1 MNASS
6 PSMAVAARSLTSP
19 SPPSSRLLLDLGRA
33 SFAASAAAPPPP
45 PPPPPVPKPV
55 PMPKLKDSFLDGT
68 SSTYIEELQER
79 YRADAASVDASWAG
93 FFRALEAGVPAEAV
107 AEAYHAFEQG
117 ETHLPPLSA
126 ASLSSQTIHESMK
139 LLLLVRGYQVNGHF
153 MANLDPLGL
162 DDRAAS
168 APSELD
174 PATYGFSEADLD
186 REFYLG
192 TWKMKGF
199 LSEERPIRTLRE
211 VLARLREAYCGAIG
225 YEFMHIPD
233 RARCNWIRERVET
246 AEPASYSAARKV
258 RSFFFLIFFF
268 FEFSVFSSVFIQ
280 KKYSFSL
287 SFSFPLR
294 FLPPTSPI
302 YHAGSHPRPP
312 RLVRDVRV
320 LPRGQVLCRQEVWP
334 RGLRDPGAGDEG
346 LDRQGGRE
354 GRRVDR
360 VRDAAPREAER
371 AGQRG
376 QEADGADL

>member
-1 MNASS
+1 MMSLAALLRGAARRSSSASS
-6 PSMAVAARSLTSP
+6 SSSSSSSSSTFLLRTLMSASTAGRASVFPAAAAAGSMKAAPMMAVAARSSLSSPSLLTSP
-19 SPPSSRLLLDLGRA
+19 RFLAADLSCA

-45 PPPPPVPKPV
+45 PPPPPPTPKPV

-79 YRADAASVDASWAG
+79 YRNDAASVDASWAG
-93 FFRALEAGVPAEAV
+93 FFRALEGGVPAEAV

-246 AEPASYSAARKV
+246 AEPPKYSAARKV
-258 RSFFFLIFFF
+258 RLFLFVNLHFFFFLKENTLVSLFLSHFQL
-268 FEFSVFSSVFIQ
+268 SL
-280 KKYSFSL
+280 FSL
-287 SFSFPLR
+287 QKNVTN
-294 FLPPTSPI
+294 TSTT
-302 YHAGSHPRPP
+302 
-312 RLVRDVRV
+312 DNT
-320 LPRGQVLCRQEVWP
+320 
-334 RGLRDPGAGDEG
+334 
-346 LDRQGGRE
+346 
-354 GRRVDR
+354 
-360 VRDAAPREAER
+360 
-371 AGQRG
+371 
-376 QEADGADL
+376 